1 MGGILCN
8 MPCSMSAAPRKKAV
22 KDLHKTEYCFCALDL
37 FIFVFKSAFQ
47 VYRAIGGEKTDTEPI
62 SGFSFIIIAYWW
74 LQDLHCPAAGRN
86 WSCNRYLNIV
96 AKDDRSARAA
106 CFYWIYMLMSCSSAP
121 AAQWQLR
128 HTCEPMNRSVI
139 ERLSIQ
145 PEMAEFCI
153 QQRSGQERYLH
164 CALMAMKAMTGTHHD
179 CVVDWDFPADIKR
192 WWWSIIE
199 LVRQRDFCWLW

>member
-1 MGGILCN
+1 MFNVRRPEEEGSERFAQNWVLLLCSGFVHFCVQIGI
-8 MPCSMSAAPRKKAV
+8 P
-22 KDLHKTEYCFCALDL
+22 DLP
-37 FIFVFKSAFQ
+37 S
-47 VYRAIGGEKTDTEPI
+47 YRGEKTDTEPI

-74 LQDLHCPAAGRN
+74 LQDLHCPAAGRH